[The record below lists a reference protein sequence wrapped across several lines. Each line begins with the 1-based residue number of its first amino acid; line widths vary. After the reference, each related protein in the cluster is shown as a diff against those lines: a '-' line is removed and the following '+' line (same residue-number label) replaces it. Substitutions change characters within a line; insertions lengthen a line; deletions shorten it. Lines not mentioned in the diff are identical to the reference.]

1 MKPPQDTQAPPRG
14 FLERAF
20 AGLAAGEFT
29 PAGLLELCLER
40 IRERNDEVRAWIVVA
55 PQPATAPGALHGI
68 PFGVKDIFETRGL
81 ATEYGSPLYAGRVG
95 EEDAALV
102 AALRRTGG
110 VLLGKTHTSAFAY
123 FDPAPTRNP
132 RDLARTPGGSS
143 SGSAAAVA
151 AGMVPFT
158 LGTQTM
164 GSVIRPASFCG
175 ITGFKPTFGLLPL
188 EGVLPFAPSLD
199 TAGLFTETAA
209 GMKLLWERMG
219 NVTRAEPATR
229 LGVLEPWVPIES
241 EMRQAYERAIDRF
254 RAAGWAADLVTTPV
268 DLAAVG
274 KAVELVTT
282 VEGARTHRARWEQF
296 GEQIGAKLAALVRR
310 GLAIGEAEYFSALEA
325 LETGRRRMLEL
336 WADYPVL
343 LSPAARGPAPEGL
356 ASTGDPA
363 LNAPWTG
370 LHGPVLTLPMNPGDR
385 LPLGL
390 QMAAPPGADG
400 LLLGTAVRLEQDLVS
415 NAL

>member
-1 MKPPQDTQAPPRG
+1 MPVRSAPPRG

-40 IRERNDEVRAWIVVA
+40 IRERDDEVRAWVVVA
-55 PQPATAPGALHGI
+55 PQPPTASGALDGI

-81 ATEYGSPLYAGRVG
+81 ATEYGSPVYAGRVG
-95 EEDAALV
+95 VEDAALV
-102 AALRRTGG
+102 AALRRAGG
-110 VLLGKTHTSAFAY
+110 VLLGKTHTTAFAY

-132 RDLARTPGGSS
+132 RDLDRTPGGSS

-151 AGMVPFT
+151 AGMVPFA

-175 ITGFKPTFGLLPL
+175 ITGFKPTYGLLPL

-219 NVTRAEPATR
+219 KATRAEPATR

-241 EMRQAYERAIDRF
+241 GMRQAYEWALGRL
-254 RAAGWAADLVTTPV
+254 RAAGWVTDAVTVPV
-268 DLAAVG
+268 DLAAVQQ
-274 KAVELVTT
+274 AVELVTT

-296 GEQIGAKLAALVRR
+296 GERIGARLAALIRR
-310 GLAIGEAEYFSALEA
+310 GLAIADQDYLDALEA
-325 LETGRRRMLEL
+325 LEIARRRMLEL

-343 LSPAARGPAPEGL
+343 LSPAVRGPAPGGL

-370 LHGPVLTLPMNPGDR
+370 LRGPVLTLPMNPGDR

-400 LLLGTAVRLEQDLVS
+400 LLLETAVRLEQDLVS
-415 NAL
+415 NSL

>member
-1 MKPPQDTQAPPRG
+1 MPPRSAPLRG

-20 AGLAAGEFT
+20 AGLAAAQFT
-29 PAGLLELCLER
+29 PAGLLKLCLER
-40 IRERNDEVRAWIVVA
+40 IREREPQVRAWVEVA
-55 PQPATAPGALHGI
+55 PQPPTGSGPLDGI
-68 PFGVKDIFETRGL
+68 PFGAKDIFETRGL
-81 ATEYGSPLYAGRVG
+81 ATEYGSPLYAGRTG
-95 EEDAALV
+95 QEDAALV
-102 AALRRTGG
+102 TALRRAGA
-110 VLLGKTHTSAFAY
+110 VLLGKTHTAAFAY

-132 RDLARTPGGSS
+132 RDLGRTPGGSS

-151 AGMVPFT
+151 AGMVPFA

-209 GMKLLWERMG
+209 GMALLWERMG
-219 NVTRAEPATR
+219 SVTRAEPATR
-229 LGVLEPWVPIES
+229 LGVLEPWVPIEG
-241 EMRQAYERAIDRF
+241 EMRQAYEWAIGRF
-254 RAAGWAADLVTTPV
+254 RAAGWVADLVTTPV
-268 DLAAVG
+268 DLAAVQQ
-274 KAVELVTT
+274 AVELVTT

-296 GEQIGAKLAALVRR
+296 GERIGAKLAALVRC
-310 GLAIGEAEYFSALEA
+310 GLGVADQDYLGALEA
-325 LETGRRRMLEL
+325 LEVARRRMPDL
-336 WADYPVL
+336 WTDYPVL

-370 LHGPVLTLPMNPGDR
+370 LRGPVLTIPMNPDGR

-390 QMAAPPGADG
+390 QMAAAAGADA
-400 LLLGTAVRLEQDLVS
+400 LLLATAVRLEQELLSHVP
-415 NAL
+415 